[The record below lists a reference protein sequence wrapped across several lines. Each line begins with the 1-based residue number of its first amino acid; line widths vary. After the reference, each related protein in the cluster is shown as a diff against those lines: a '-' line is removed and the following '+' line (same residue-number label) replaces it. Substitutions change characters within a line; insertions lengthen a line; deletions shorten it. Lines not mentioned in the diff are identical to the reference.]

1 MTRVADV
8 LAALQGAFSKKGWHG
23 PTVLDS
29 VKGVRAKQARKR
41 KSKEQHSIHELVDHI
56 EYWESIAVHYVRRG
70 KPPKRRRG
78 DWVPPNLHWRDSV
91 RRMRAT
97 HRVLI
102 AAIAT
107 LKDADLERPVRTVG
121 SGRMRLLQVLHGVVA
136 HDAYHAGQI
145 GLLRKRL

>member
-8 LAALQGAFSKKGWHG
+8 IVALQGAFSNKGWHG
-23 PTVLDS
+23 PSVLDS

-41 KSKEQHSIHELVDHI
+41 KGQHSIHELVDHI

-70 KPPKRRRG
+70 KPPKRRRA
-78 DWVPPNLHWRDSV
+78 DWIPPNLHWRDSV

-97 HRVLI
+97 HRVLL

-121 SGRMRLLQVLHGVVA
+121 SGRMRLVQVLHGVAA
-136 HDAYHAGQI
+136 HDVYHAGQI
-145 GLLRKRL
+145 GLLRNRL

>member
-8 LAALQGAFSKKGWHG
+8 LVALQGAFSKKGWHG
-23 PTVLDS
+23 PSVLDS
-29 VKGVRAKQARKR
+29 VKGIRAKQARKR
-41 KSKEQHSIHELVDHI
+41 KSKDQHSIHELVDHI

-70 KPPKRRRG
+70 KPPKRRRA
-78 DWVPPNLHWRDSV
+78 DWLQPNLHWRDSV

-107 LKDADLERPVRTVG
+107 LKDADLERPVRTIG
-121 SGRMRLLQVLHGVVA
+121 MGRMRLVQVLHGVAA
-136 HDAYHAGQI
+136 HDVYHSGQI